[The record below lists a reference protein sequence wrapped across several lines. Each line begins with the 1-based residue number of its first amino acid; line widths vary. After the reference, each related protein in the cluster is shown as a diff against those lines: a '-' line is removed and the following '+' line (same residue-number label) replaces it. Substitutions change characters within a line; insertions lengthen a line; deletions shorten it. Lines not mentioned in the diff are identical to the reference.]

1 MTTITAVQRMFPE
14 LPEAHANPHSAKR
27 LVTGFDV
34 GPFFVHIGLSDDET
48 LSYSN
53 GRHEWDTWH
62 VTHRAS
68 GFAVQKKINTH
79 PRAIWLAQQLCA
91 LDVWDHDTKPALL
104 AGLSQEQLAIIA
116 TLRADAMSGDC
127 QGQLGIASPSAAVSD
142 DGLFYIQ
149 DSRSYVGNCPLWWAP
164 KGNGYVTRLDQ
175 AGRYTLAEAMAQ
187 HRSRDTDVPWPC
199 AEIDAIVRGTV
210 DVQDMRPVSQQSAAF
225 ADAPVAPEREVGRG

>member
-14 LPEAHANPHSAKR
+14 VPEAHANPAAEKR

-53 GRHEWDTWH
+53 DRHEWDTWH
-62 VTHRAS
+62 VTHRSS

-104 AGLSQEQLAIIA
+104 AGLSQEQLGIIA

-127 QGQLGIASPSAAVSD
+127 QGQLGMALVSGDGSGKTLPALDASTERVADGVSRVQVLDGEHMVLVPVRLQSIKVSEFKDMIGAEYGMHSIYARPFWARLLSIVAGLSDEEQEVINAAEVAAAHGRKPS
-142 DGLFYIQ
+142 
-149 DSRSYVGNCPLWWAP
+149 
-164 KGNGYVTRLDQ
+164 
-175 AGRYTLAEAMAQ
+175 
-187 HRSRDTDVPWPC
+187 
-199 AEIDAIVRGTV
+199 
-210 DVQDMRPVSQQSAAF
+210 
-225 ADAPVAPEREVGRG
+225 